1 MTKKSKI
8 ISSKMDIYF
17 IMLASL
23 TYVILFI
30 TKFVNIG
37 DDTTF
42 VIMLDLLYVFV
53 VVSYF
58 SSIIVSIISCFVFV
72 FGYGSYILYLAIFA
86 QKTINPI
93 SCFWIIAVPVFCIVT
108 SFYRN
113 YLLEVQD
120 KITTLNDSVEL
131 LSGFDEDTN
140 LLNERMFY
148 YQLKRY
154 MAMANRGYINV
165 SVMVVKLK
173 YYNDIKKLVGKQS
186 MADIM
191 NGIGTIITEVTR
203 LEDIQFVVDDSG
215 IFSLIVICDF
225 DGATI
230 IKNRIKEKVKKM
242 QLVGRLKIYNLDL
255 DIKIGIA
262 QSSKDIASE
271 IELKKL
277 ADNNMEYDV

>member
-17 IMLASL
+17 VLLASV
-23 TYVILFI
+23 TYVLLFI
-30 TKFVNIG
+30 TKFVDIG
-37 DDTTF
+37 SDTTF

-53 VVSYF
+53 VLSYF

-72 FGYGSYILYLAIFA
+72 FGYGSYILYIAIFA
-86 QKTINPI
+86 QQTVNPI
-93 SCFWIIAVPVFCIVT
+93 SCFWIIATPTFCIIT

-113 YLLEVQD
+113 YMLEVQE
-120 KITTLNDSVEL
+120 KITLLNDSVEL
-131 LSGFDEDTN
+131 FSGFDENTN

-154 MAMANRGYINV
+154 MAMADRGYIDV

-173 YYNDIKKLVGKQS
+173 YYNDIAKIVGMQS
-186 MADIM
+186 MTNIM
-191 NGIGTIITEVTR
+191 SGIGSIISDVTR
-203 LEDIQFVVDDSG
+203 LEDIQFIVDESG
-215 IFSLIVICDF
+215 TFSLIVICDM

-230 IKNRIKEKVKKM
+230 IKNRMKEKVKNM
-242 QLVGRLKIYNLDL
+242 DLIGQLKIYNLAL
-255 DIKIGIA
+255 ELKIGLA
-262 QSSKDIASE
+262 QCSKEITSE

-277 ADNNMEYDV
+277 ADKNMEYDV

>member
-1 MTKKSKI
+1 MTRKSKI
-8 ISSKMDIYF
+8 ISAKMDIYF
-17 IMLASL
+17 IMLASM
-23 TYVILFI
+23 TYIILFI

-37 DDTTF
+37 SDTTF
-42 VIMLDLLYVFV
+42 VIMLDLLYIFV

-58 SSIIVSIISCFVFV
+58 SSIIISVISCFVFV

-86 QKTINPI
+86 QQTINPI
-93 SCFWIIAVPVFCIVT
+93 SFFWIIAIPVFCIVT

-113 YLLEVQD
+113 YLLEVQE
-120 KITTLNDSVEL
+120 KITSLNDSVEL

-154 MAMANRGYINV
+154 MAMSNRGYINV

-186 MADIM
+186 MSNIM

-203 LEDIQFVVDDSG
+203 LEDIQFVVDENG
-215 IFSLIVICDF
+215 IFSLIVICDL

-242 QLVGRLKIYNLDL
+242 ELVGRLKIYNLDL
-255 DIKIGIA
+255 EMKIGIA
-262 QSSKDIASE
+262 QCNKDVESE

-277 ADNNMEYDV
+277 ADDNMEYDV